1 MIEKTA
7 FLNSWRSVFF
17 RLLVPLVFFGLAF
30 QVISPID
37 VVRVMTGA
45 DIRWFAAGCI
55 CVLAANWLS
64 SIRTRTLLPEN
75 APGLALLW
83 HIHALRALITGLLP
97 FSAGELSYVYYL
109 RKYCVTPAAK
119 GMGLLVSIRFLE
131 FSLFL
136 CLLFLF
142 ASTGLVI
149 DPSKLNQAGFVIT
162 GTGIAG
168 VVVLVW
174 KPAFFLKR
182 MTGAAGFVSR
192 KLVKTTAAD
201 HFMERVDQ
209 FSVSVKQVFASRKRG
224 WIGLQTLGVVVLR
237 NGFVLSMLAAM
248 GVTLSGTLI
257 VFLFIFL
264 FVTRF
269 FQGFGSFG
277 NQEAGISGAL
287 MLLGYPGEKA
297 LAIAVGTHLLQW
309 FPVLILGGISYFGI
323 HGSKAAPSAD

>member
-37 VVRVMTGA
+37 IVRVMKEA
-45 DIRWFAAGCI
+45 DIRWFAVGCV

-64 SIRTRTLLPEN
+64 SLRTRFLLPDN
-75 APGLALLW
+75 PPGLVLLW

-131 FSLFL
+131 FALFL
-136 CLLFLF
+136 CLLFLL
-142 ASTGLVI
+142 ASIGLFI
-149 DPSKLNQAGFVIT
+149 DPSKLNQVGFVIT

-168 VVVLVW
+168 VVVLAW
-174 KPAFFLKR
+174 KPAFFLKH
-182 MTGAAGFVSR
+182 MTEALGFLSIR
-192 KLVKTTAAD
+192 LVKKKSAD
-201 HFMERVDQ
+201 HFMTRVDQ
-209 FSVSVKQVFASRKRG
+209 FSLSVKQVFASRKRG
-224 WIGLQTLGVVVLR
+224 WIGLQTLGVVVIR

-248 GVTLSGTLI
+248 GVTLTGTLI

-277 NQEAGISGAL
+277 NQEAGITGAL
-287 MLLGYPGEKA
+287 ILLGYPGEKA

-323 HGSKAAPSAD
+323 HGSKASPSAD